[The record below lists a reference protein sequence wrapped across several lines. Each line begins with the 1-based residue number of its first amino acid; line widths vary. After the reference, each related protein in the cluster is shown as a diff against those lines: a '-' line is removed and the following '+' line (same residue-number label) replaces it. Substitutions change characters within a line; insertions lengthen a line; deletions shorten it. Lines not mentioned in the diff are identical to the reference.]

1 MGHHVKDMTKDFIA
15 VQDLSARQVSG
26 LIDRT
31 IADKQLYV
39 DSRGPTPLER
49 KTLAMIFEK
58 PSLRT
63 RVSFEVAMVQLG
75 GSSIYLA
82 PADIGLGKREP
93 VKDIARVLGRMCDGI
108 MARTFN
114 HDLIVELGAWSPKPI
129 INGLTDFNHPCQ
141 AMADLTTAR
150 EYFGE
155 LTGRTLV
162 FIGDGNNVA
171 RSLSAC
177 CLKLGMKF
185 ILCCPRKYNFEE
197 RFIEQLK
204 NSREAGE
211 VEIHHEPAAAVR
223 DADIIYTD
231 TWVSM
236 GQEEEKVDRQQE
248 FAKFQI
254 NTDLMTLAPDHAIV
268 LHCLPAYRGC
278 EITDTIFERNAEH
291 ILNEAENRLHF
302 QRTILNILL
311 GEGGIAP

>member
-1 MGHHVKDMTKDFIA
+1 MSHRVNDMIKDFIA
-15 VQDLSARQVSG
+15 VQDLSAVQVSE
-26 LIDRT
+26 LIERT
-31 IADKQLYV
+31 IANKQLYV
-39 DSRGPTPLER
+39 DGRGPTPLER

-82 PADIGLGKREP
+82 PTDIGLGKREP
-93 VKDIARVLGRMCDGI
+93 VKDIARVLGRICDGI

-114 HDLIVELGAWSPKPI
+114 HDLVVELAAWSPKPI

-141 AMADLTTAR
+141 AMADLITAR
-150 EYFGE
+150 EHFGE
-155 LTGRTLV
+155 LRGRTLV

-171 RSLSAC
+171 RSLSVC

-185 ILCCPRKYNFEE
+185 ILSCPRKYNFEE
-197 RFIEQLK
+197 HFIEQLK
-204 NSREAGE
+204 NSRETGE
-211 VEIHHEPAAAVR
+211 VEIDHDPTAAVR
-223 DADIIYTD
+223 GADVIYTD

-254 NTDLMTLAPDHAIV
+254 NTDLMALAPDHAIV

-278 EITDTIFERNAEH
+278 EITDTIFERNAEY

-302 QRTILNILL
+302 QRTILSILL